1 MNIINLKEVDSTN
14 KYAKENIEKL
24 DDRTIISTDIQT
36 AGYGRFNRSW
46 VDLGSENIYMTFV
59 LKPSEEIKLEYACLT
74 QYLSVC
80 LCEYLKSYGLFPK
93 IKWPNDVL
101 INKKKVC
108 GILAEAVI
116 KGGKLKGIVLGI
128 GINLNAKSQNLAEI
142 DRPATALNLEL
153 GRIIDKPIFI
163 NELVNI
169 FFKDYDNFLK
179 DGFNFIKQKYEEFSI
194 LQKSEKVLNV
204 AVFNKVKTGYF
215 KGFDLNG
222 NLILLTDFGEENLN
236 MGELC

>member
-14 KYAKENIEKL
+14 KYAKENIEKF
-24 DDRTIISTDIQT
+24 DDKTIISADTQT

-59 LKPSEEIKLEYACLT
+59 LKPSDEIRLEYACLT

-80 LCEYLKSYGLFPK
+80 LCEYLLSFGLLPK

-101 INKKKVC
+101 INEKKVC

-128 GINLNAKSQNLAEI
+128 GINLNAKSQNLSEI

-153 GRIIDKPIFI
+153 GHVINKPLFISALID
-163 NELVNI
+163 V
-169 FFKDYDNFLK
+169 FFKDYDAFLK
-179 DGFNFIKQKYEEFSI
+179 GGFNFIKQKYEEFSI
-194 LQKSEKVLNV
+194 LQKSENILNV

-215 KGFDLNG
+215 KCFDSNG
-222 NLILLTDFGEENLN
+222 NLILLTDAGEENLN

>member
-14 KYAKENIEKL
+14 KYAKENIDKL
-24 DDRTIISTDIQT
+24 DDKTIISTDVQT

-59 LKPSEEIKLEYACLT
+59 LKPSDEIRLEYACLT

-80 LCEYLKSYGLFPK
+80 LCEYLLSFGLFPK

-101 INKKKVC
+101 INEKKVC

-142 DRPATALNLEL
+142 DRPATSLNLEL
-153 GRIIDKPIFI
+153 GQVIDKQLFI
-163 NELVNI
+163 KELVEV
-169 FFKDYDNFLK
+169 FFKDYEDFLNG
-179 DGFNFIKQKYEEFSI
+179 GFNFIKHKYEEFSI
-194 LQKSEKVLNV
+194 LKKSDNLINV
-204 AVFNKVKTGYF
+204 AVFNKIKKGFF
-215 KGFDLNG
+215 KGFDSNG
-222 NLILLTDFGEENLN
+222 NLILLSDVGEENLN

>member
-24 DDRTIISTDIQT
+24 GDKTIISTDMQT

-59 LKPSEEIKLEYACLT
+59 LKPSDEIRLEYSCLT

-80 LCEYLKSYGLFPK
+80 LCKQLEKLGLTPK

-101 INKKKVC
+101 INEKKVC

-142 DRPATALNLEL
+142 DRPATSLNLEL
-153 GRIIDKPIFI
+153 GHVIEKPLFIVELID
-163 NELVNI
+163 I
-169 FFKDYDNFLK
+169 FFKDYDDFLK
-179 DGFNFIKQKYEEFSI
+179 NGFNFIKQKYEDLSI
-194 LQKSEKVLNV
+194 LQKSENLLNV

-215 KGFDLNG
+215 RGFDNNG
-222 NLILLTDFGEENLN
+222 NLILLTDNGEANLN